1 MLAILEHRSKHRSSL
16 QVASWEDALGG
27 WSDNTQSVD
36 LDGSSSV
43 QHRVIYSVRKVPE
56 QRIQFGT
63 VKVDYGTVAVWRPFD
78 PDNTGPDAPWRTET
92 WRNVY
97 RIHVPQ
103 YPIPKRSKYVEYH
116 IGEVAIDELWA
127 KLPLVELR
135 VSYWL
140 REYLKSV

>member
-1 MLAILEHRSKHRSSL
+1 M
-16 QVASWEDALGG
+16 GG

-56 QRIQFGT
+56 QQIQFGT

-78 PDNTGPDAPWRTET
+78 PNNTGYDALWRKET

-103 YPIPKRSKYVEYH
+103 HPIPNRPKDVEYH
-116 IGEVAIDELWA
+116 IGEVAIDGVEA
-127 KLPLVELR
+127 KLPLAELQ
-135 VSYWL
+135 VSYRL